1 MPATA
6 QAVTVIRPTFT
17 VAGQERAALA
27 SGLLGLSIWEQID
40 GLYRCEATFGNWGEV
55 RNKLDYL
62 YFDRATLDFGK
73 AFVVKLGS
81 DVLFDGAVT
90 AIEGQFPAGR
100 SAEVT
105 VLAEDRLQDLRMTRR
120 TRTFANV
127 SDADVMRQIASDHG
141 LTPTIDVPGQTYKVL
156 AQVNQ
161 SDLAFLRE
169 RARAVDAELWMQ
181 AGALNA
187 KTRSGRTGAAVKLAL
202 GVELFSFSALAD
214 LAHQRTGVSVN
225 GWDVSNKSAIAHDAT
240 ESSISGELEGAT
252 SGASILQSAFGARKD
267 ALAHRVPLTSGEAQ
281 ASAEAAFK
289 LRARRFVTA
298 RGVAQG
304 SAALKVG
311 ATVDVQGVGPLFNGK
326 YYLSDVRHLFDGS
339 GLRTEFVGER
349 PGLGKP

>member
-17 VAGQERAALA
+17 VGGQERAALA

-127 SDADVMRQIASDHG
+127 SDADVMRQIASDH
-141 LTPTIDVPGQTYKVL
+141 
-156 AQVNQ
+156 
-161 SDLAFLRE
+161 
-169 RARAVDAELWMQ
+169 EL
-181 AGALNA
+181 
-187 KTRSGRTGAAVKLAL
+187 SCIGAA
-202 GVELFSFSALAD
+202 
-214 LAHQRTGVSVN
+214 R
-225 GWDVSNKSAIAHDAT
+225 
-240 ESSISGELEGAT
+240 
-252 SGASILQSAFGARKD
+252 
-267 ALAHRVPLTSGEAQ
+267 
-281 ASAEAAFK
+281 
-289 LRARRFVTA
+289 
-298 RGVAQG
+298 
-304 SAALKVG
+304 
-311 ATVDVQGVGPLFNGK
+311 
-326 YYLSDVRHLFDGS
+326 
-339 GLRTEFVGER
+339 
-349 PGLGKP
+349 